1 MAVTV
6 PDASYPYAYDIT
18 ARQADTY
25 SQQFTFTGQDFT
37 GYTLSFR
44 VMDLYDKRPILTI
57 TPTLTG
63 TNTITV
69 LQTAVQMDVR
79 SGRYRYVF
87 EATDG
92 SAVNVEYLKGV
103 FSILDDVND
112 SASDTI
118 DDGLVLDTANDT
130 ILVIEAGEDIISHTP
145 IAIISGLAY
154 KFDSSNA
161 AHVYNYAGFSII
173 DSDTGENAHIQQLGL
188 LTKAGWGL
196 TANVPYY
203 AGADGT
209 ITTSDSPAGFVFR
222 KIVGVSVSTETMM
235 ISQNIQPYGALID
248 L

>member
-6 PDASYPYAYDIT
+6 PDTSYPYAYDIT

-44 VMDLYDKRPILTI
+44 VLDLYDKRPILTI

-112 SASDTI
+112 SVDDTI
-118 DDGLVLDTANDT
+118 DEDHDPETLVESDFIIGETPAGLVNGSNATYTSANDFIPETVEVFLNGVRQTLLGDYTTSGNTT
-130 ILVIEAGEDIISHTP
+130 ILFVTSPG
-145 IAIISGLAY
+145 
-154 KFDSSNA
+154 
-161 AHVYNYAGFSII
+161 
-173 DSDTGENAHIQQLGL
+173 TGEVIRINYI
-188 LTKAGWGL
+188 K
-196 TANVPYY
+196 V
-203 AGADGT
+203 
-209 ITTSDSPAGFVFR
+209 
-222 KIVGVSVSTETMM
+222 
-235 ISQNIQPYGALID
+235 
-248 L
+248 